1 MVQLSEEEGTNFAQ
15 LKVFEP
21 KEFRL
26 KGVRHKVELRSLPI
40 EMGKAS
46 LAREAKQTVMPGSI
60 YILKSDAKSYDIS
73 VWYHNGAHVA
83 HSVAD
88 IALTTPHQDS
98 VQRHHQGHRIRE
110 RRSTCLSRNGWKG
123 TGSS

>member
-1 MVQLSEEEGTNFAQ
+1 IAAMDHLKIDTRFQFGRHSVGAPSHVMVQLSEEEGTNFAQ

-60 YILKSDAKSYDIS
+60 YIKKSDAKSYDIS
-73 VWYHNGAHVA
+73 VWYHNG
-83 HSVAD
+83 
-88 IALTTPHQDS
+88 
-98 VQRHHQGHRIRE
+98 
-110 RRSTCLSRNGWKG
+110 
-123 TGSS
+123 